1 MVTLSCGR
9 PYVLV
14 ACNGGISLGDV
25 RVKSCCKT
33 SARSQNTSF
42 REQLTKSLTSLFS
55 CSIHFVHCVVCI
67 LGYFRTVLN
76 SFTVHNSLRSK
87 SHEHTDLLVCH
98 YMGHLIGCV
107 SCHTFWLITISVTF
121 LAAYLVTH
129 FGLALSQTSS

>member
-87 SHEHTDLLVCH
+87 SHEHTDL
-98 YMGHLIGCV
+98 
-107 SCHTFWLITISVTF
+107 
-121 LAAYLVTH
+121 
-129 FGLALSQTSS
+129 FGLPLYRPSNWLCFLSHFLVDHNLGQPPSWLRILSHILV